1 MAISPTFCLW
11 FHLATEVS
19 MTKPYWSGSH
29 LPIWLCQSTG
39 IQSLQLRPCPSLT
52 CPVKPFMPVAASV
65 HPVPIYFVA
74 LHPDAAHPTC
84 CSRLHTCCQ
93 PKKIWL
99 VAIPCTEGGRRWVR
113 MQVWIWSV
121 STRTSGLRDFAI
133 CDVLED
139 NKSSMLACAQNV
151 VCDGW
156 ARSLHCYQN
165 MEVHSCTTAVVVTPC
180 FHLTDLPVTFN
191 LPLPSTPPNKT
202 DGVNGCMPNLILGV
216 EQLYYLVWAFRRWR
230 LVYAIVMETVRVKRG
245 FFMLFLHVTWRLSS
259 MQRYTATRSRRGWVG
274 C

>member
-11 FHLATEVS
+11 FHLAMEVS

-29 LPIWLCQSTG
+29 LALWLCQSTG

-113 MQVWIWSV
+113 MQVGIWSV

-180 FHLTDLPVTFN
+180 FHLTGLASYFQP
-191 LPLPSTPPNKT
+191 PSAKYPTKQ
-202 DGVNGCMPNLILGV
+202 NGWRKWMYAKPHLGS
-216 EQLYYLVWAFRRWR
+216 WAT
-230 LVYAIVMETVRVKRG
+230 L
-245 FFMLFLHVTWRLSS
+245 LSS
-259 MQRYTATRSRRGWVG
+259 VSISKVKACLCYCDGNNPRETWLFHAFSTCDMTAKFDATLHRYTK
-274 C
+274 